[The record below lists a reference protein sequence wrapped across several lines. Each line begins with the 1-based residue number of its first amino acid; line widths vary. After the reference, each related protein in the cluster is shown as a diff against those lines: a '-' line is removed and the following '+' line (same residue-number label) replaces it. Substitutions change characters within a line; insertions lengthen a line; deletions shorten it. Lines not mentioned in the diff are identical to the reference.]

1 MAGTLQ
7 AVEVGARE
15 NPDEEEQCCDDKC
28 MQPKQSGGKC
38 RVGPRL
44 QDKSHRFFSSI
55 WPIKYR
61 SINCL
66 CIGPSTPCVLTASP
80 VHPHLCR
87 YQSTSQRRRKMRL
100 SL

>member
-15 NPDEEEQCCDDKC
+15 NPDEAEQGCDKC

-38 RVGPRL
+38 RVGSRL
-44 QDKSHRFFSSI
+44 PDKSHRFFGSI
-55 WPIKYR
+55 WPSKYR

-66 CIGPSTPCVLTASP
+66 CIEPSTPCMLTASP

-87 YQSTSQRRRKMRL
+87 YQSTSQRRRGMWL